1 MLAVQIPS
9 ISVTAQNPWA
19 RNSKNSP
26 TTFSHTHH
34 KRRLVISKALAFVPY
49 KGKDF
54 LYIYDIPTLIIT
66 AVKPRAL
73 ALGIQHWLLT
83 AMLS

>member
-1 MLAVQIPS
+1 VGTKLKKTLPPHFLVSTI
-9 ISVTAQNPWA
+9 
-19 RNSKNSP
+19 
-26 TTFSHTHH
+26 